1 MSSNFIQLW
10 LCFRKSLFE
19 EAGKYF
25 DKETGVL
32 EAPMIIRVADQVL
45 THQLFGLSFLSCCH
59 SFFNPF
65 FISLSLSLTQTHP
78 HRHSQHLPV
87 YSHYLLHSSP
97 LLYHQNLNYYCNIV
111 SWLFLLFI
119 DPASPF
125 YCPSCADHIRHGVWH
140 HWYRLWMLHHLWVN

>member
-1 MSSNFIQLW
+1 MTVLQKKSVWRGWKIFWQRDWSSGGSHDNQSCRSGIDSSTVWIIL
-10 LCFRKSLFE
+10 SL
-19 EAGKYF
+19 
-25 DKETGVL
+25 L
-32 EAPMIIRVADQVL
+32 
-45 THQLFGLSFLSCCH
+45 LSFFFLIPFSSLS
-59 SFFNPF
+59 F
-65 FISLSLSLTQTHP
+65 SLSLTRTHP

-87 YSHYLLHSSP
+87 NSHYLLHSSP
-97 LLYHQNLNYYCNIV
+97 LVYHQNLNYYCNIV